1 MATGASSMIPVVVFL
16 VLTALAVLH
25 YLTYRYFVL
34 TLMFFGTIC
43 ATAFYTACQVPLK
56 VSTLLLSN
64 LAAFAFWTFFVELYA
79 VKCQSEW
86 RDLAVAKL
94 YPEFTEESFQKS
106 LDLSK
111 ANSTH
116 AAPVVSNIGKE
127 RSDGEMSP
135 VSDEELI
142 DFCSDDNVKQNRSM
156 RPIWSLVEF
165 DSGEC
170 SDLSCITKGALPCS
184 YYTCTLFMPSEQKES
199 ACIVV
204 LLTMILLNLVY
215 VLVPVDLVVS
225 KPCSAVGLKI
235 AKKLASRCWT
245 VVLGGGSCR
254 NWLVWLWVFFLPQ
267 WGICYVVLSGNL
279 NNDLGSVVTA
289 FISDILQDTQIL
301 LSAAVLAVLVFVA
314 YLKREYITELFGV
327 KRHYIHL
334 GNWNHDRLM
343 TDEIRLCIWRVD
355 AYTEP
360 EVTAKQ
366 KKAPLTTMFG
376 GMFTTA
382 PATDVVEKESR
393 VTDAEQK
400 ERRAMK
406 MAAVGKSV
414 QMFVRCCYG
423 HNEDSATRVL
433 NVPSLGY
440 APTFFGETFVVHL
453 QEEDDWFGHP
463 PTMHLQVLDQNAIGS
478 ATLGEVVLDIDQ
490 IETFCTESMNARKK
504 SVKTRKPASTAGPGA
519 AQGNTDVEYWS
530 EAEHFALEKKTFD
543 EATNME
549 ARKLGFEA
557 RRLRDGG
564 SIWVA
569 FMTMP
574 QSGLVASVRDVGW
587 WPF

>member
-1 MATGASSMIPVVVFL
+1 VLSRVIPVVVFL

-34 TLMFFGTIC
+34 TLMCFGTMC

-56 VSTLLLSN
+56 ASTLLLSN

-94 YPEFTEESFQKS
+94 YPEFTEDSFQKS
-106 LDLSK
+106 LDLSQK
-111 ANSTH
+111 NLTH
-116 AAPVVSNIGKE
+116 AAPVVSNVGKV
-127 RSDGEMSP
+127 RSDGVMSP

-156 RPIWSLVEF
+156 RPIWSLVEY
-165 DSGEC
+165 DGGEC
-170 SDLSCITKGALPCS
+170 SGLSCITKGALPCS
-184 YYTCTLFMPSEQKES
+184 YFTCTLFMASEQKES

-204 LLTMILLNLVY
+204 LLSMILLNLVY
-215 VLVPVDLVVS
+215 VLVPVDLVLS

-235 AKKLASRCWT
+235 GKKWVSWCWT
-245 VVLGGGSCR
+245 VVFGGGSCT
-254 NWLVWLWVFFLPQ
+254 NWMVWLWVFFLPQ

-279 NNDLGSVVTA
+279 NNDLGSVATSFV
-289 FISDILQDTQIL
+289 SDILQDTQIL
-301 LSAAVLAVLVFVA
+301 LSAAVLAVLGFVA

-360 EVTAKQ
+360 KVTAK
-366 KKAPLTTMFG
+366 KAPQTTMFS

-382 PATDVVEKESR
+382 PAIAPATGDKE
-393 VTDAEQK
+393 K

-406 MAAVGKSV
+406 MAAVGRSV

-433 NVPSLGY
+433 NVPALGY

-463 PTMHLQVLDQNAIGS
+463 PSMHLQVLDQNAIGS
-478 ATLGEVVLDIDQ
+478 ATLGEVVLDID
-490 IETFCTESMNARKK
+490 ELESFCTESMNARKK
-504 SVKTRKPASTAGPGA
+504 SVNRRKPASTAEPGA
-519 AQGNTDVEYWS
+519 VKGSTDLEYWS
-530 EAEHFALEKKTFD
+530 EAEQFALEKKTYD
-543 EATNME
+543 EATNAE
-549 ARKLGFEA
+549 AKDLGFEV

-564 SIWVA
+564 TIWVA
-569 FMTMP
+569 FVTMP
-574 QSGLVASVRDVGW
+574 QSGLDVGW
-587 WPF
+587 WPFGQ

>member
-1 MATGASSMIPVVVFL
+1 MG
-16 VLTALAVLH
+16 
-25 YLTYRYFVL
+25 
-34 TLMFFGTIC
+34 
-43 ATAFYTACQVPLK
+43 
-56 VSTLLLSN
+56 
-64 LAAFAFWTFFVELYA
+64 
-79 VKCQSEW
+79 
-86 RDLAVAKL
+86 
-94 YPEFTEESFQKS
+94 
-106 LDLSK
+106 
-111 ANSTH
+111 
-116 AAPVVSNIGKE
+116 
-127 RSDGEMSP
+127 
-135 VSDEELI
+135 ELI

-156 RPIWSLVEF
+156 RPIWSLLEF

-170 SDLSCITKGALPCS
+170 SGLSCITKGALPCS
-184 YYTCTLFMPSEQKES
+184 YYTCTFFIASEQKES

-215 VLVPVDLVVS
+215 VLVPVDQVVS

-254 NWLVWLWVFFLPQ
+254 NWLVWFWVFFLPQ

-314 YLKREYITELFGV
+314 YLKREYITDLFGV
-327 KRHYIHL
+327 KRHGIHL

-360 EVTAKQ
+360 EVSAKQ
-366 KKAPLTTMFG
+366 KKAPLTTMFSG
-376 GMFTTA
+376 IFTTA

-393 VTDAEQK
+393 VTDVEQK

-463 PTMHLQVLDQNAIGS
+463 PSMHLQVLDQNAIGRWLH
-478 ATLGEVVLDIDQ
+478 LGCLHDNAAIRPGCLCEGCRLVAVLAV
-490 IETFCTESMNARKK
+490 TGCLTWSGLCNHHL
-504 SVKTRKPASTAGPGA
+504 ASTAISGPNSQRAPSWVSRGGKKGLRCLA
-519 AQGNTDVEYWS
+519 PRNEPFNMGFCGRL
-530 EAEHFALEKKTFD
+530 AETQDLEHALVTRQRD
-543 EATNME
+543 MVP
-549 ARKLGFEA
+549 
-557 RRLRDGG
+557 RR
-564 SIWVA
+564 
-569 FMTMP
+569 
-574 QSGLVASVRDVGW
+574 
-587 WPF
+587 